1 MIRIRGKQAC
11 QRHASLFSKYT
22 QLKIQLI
29 NIMKP
34 HMITTDIPFLGTFPA
49 GILSWSVLSIA
60 LLAGGDALASEK
72 GVLELSS
79 PNGRNTVRFE
89 KPGRELTYSVTVDGK
104 EVILPS
110 RAGMEVDNRTWEM
123 ALGKRDLAQPESWME
138 LLTVDSVSTA
148 APVDTIWTPL
158 YGERSKVRDHY
169 NQAILHMS
177 RKDKSDY
184 RLDIQVRAYDEG
196 IAFRYFFPEHPAA
209 IFHKVTADLTDFTL
223 PSGTMAWSEEWA
235 QAPFMHQPIDSI
247 SIPVERA
254 LTMGLPD
261 GQWVAILDADNDDW
275 CLTKLRHREGHPSTL
290 ESVMYSPVDIVTYY
304 ATPWKI
310 IMTADTP
317 GQLLENNDIVQNLNP
332 PCAIYDAEA
341 WVKPGK
347 IMRCTT
353 LTTEAG
359 LRNID
364 FCAEHNIPYMLFD
377 WLWYLPCTSHDG
389 DATKVIDKL
398 DMKRIVRHA
407 DEKGVGIWLYVN
419 QHALMKQQRELFPL
433 LKEWGI
439 TGVKSGF
446 VQYASHRWATWL
458 HDLVRY
464 AAENHLLMN
473 IHDEYRPSGFSRTYP
488 NLLTQEGIHGN
499 EEWPDATH
507 NVTLPF
513 TRMLNGAADYTI
525 CYFDPRLKNTHAH
538 QLAASVVFYSPL
550 QTILW
555 YDTPDRYNGEPEIDW
570 FENLETVFDESK
582 VLSGYPGRDI
592 VMARR
597 KGDTWFMGAMT
608 NNDKRTEEI
617 KLDFLSPEKIWVAR
631 IYTDDPSV
639 ATSTHVAVKDYIVN
653 PSTVMHLPL
662 QPKGGAAVRIS
673 PIDKK
678 ESKRYQKYR

>member
-1 MIRIRGKQAC
+1 MDSMIRTI
-11 QRHASLFSKYT
+11 SLC
-22 QLKIQLI
+22 
-29 NIMKP
+29 
-34 HMITTDIPFLGTFPA
+34 A
-49 GILSWSVLSIA
+49 A
-60 LLAGGDALASEK
+60 LLGGVASIHADALS
-72 GVLELSS
+72 LSS
-79 PNGRNTVRFE
+79 PDGRKTVRFE
-89 KPGRELTYSVTVDGK
+89 KPGKELTYSVEVDGK
-104 EVILPS
+104 DVILPS
-110 RAGMEVDNRTWEM
+110 RAGLEVDNRTWEM
-123 ALGKRDLAQPESWME
+123 ALGKRDLAQPDSWMD
-138 LLTVDSVSTA
+138 LLTVDSVSIGS
-148 APVDTIWTPL
+148 PVDTVWTPL
-158 YGERSKVRDHY
+158 YGERSKVRDRY
-169 NQAILHMS
+169 NQATLHMS

-184 RLDIQVRAYDEG
+184 RLDVQVRAYDEG

-209 IFHKVTADLTDFTL
+209 IFHKVVDDLTDFTL

-254 LTMGLPD
+254 LTMELPG

-275 CLTKLRHREGHPSTL
+275 CLTKLKHREGHEDTL

-310 IMTADTP
+310 IMTADSPT
-317 GQLLENNDIVQNLNP
+317 QLLENNDIVNNLNP
-332 PCAIYDAEA
+332 AAKGDFS
-341 WVKPGK
+341 WVVPGK

-359 LRNID
+359 MKNID

-377 WLWYLPCTSHDG
+377 WLWYVPCTSHDG

-398 DMKRIVRHA
+398 EMRKIVEYGK
-407 DEKGVGIWLYVN
+407 EKGVGIWLYVN
-419 QHALMKQQRELFPL
+419 QHALMKQMDELFPL

-439 TGVKSGF
+439 VGVKSGF

-458 HDLVRY
+458 HDMVRK
-464 AAENHLLMN
+464 AADNRLMMN

-525 CYFDPRLKNTHAH
+525 CYFDKRLKNTHAH
-538 QLAASVVFYSPL
+538 QLAASLVFYSPL

-555 YDTPDRYNGEPEIDW
+555 YDNPDRYDGEPEIEW
-570 FENLETVFDESK
+570 FENLETTFDDTK
-582 VLSGYPGRDI
+582 VLSGYPGRNI
-592 VMARR
+592 TIARR
-597 KGDTWFMGAMT
+597 KGDTWFLAAMT
-608 NNDKRTEEI
+608 NNDARREEI
-617 KLDFLSPEKIWVAR
+617 PLDFLPEGTTWLALV
-631 IYTDDPSV
+631 YTDDPTV
-639 ATSTHVAVKDYIVN
+639 ETATKVRCESYTVT
-653 PSTVMHLPL
+653 PSTVMKFDL
-662 QPKGGAAVRIS
+662 QPKGGAAVRLT

-678 ESKRYQKYR
+678 EIKKYKKYK